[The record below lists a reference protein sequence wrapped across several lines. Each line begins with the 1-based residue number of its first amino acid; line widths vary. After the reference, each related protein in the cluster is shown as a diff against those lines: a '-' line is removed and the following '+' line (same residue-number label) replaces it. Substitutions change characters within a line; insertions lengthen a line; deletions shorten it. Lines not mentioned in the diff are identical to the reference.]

1 MVGVDELVVKSMAV
15 TDWWL
20 YTPEALAFR
29 EATGS
34 SIAVFWSVLAPGTG
48 QAPIMAVRW
57 RLVVRCRSIGFVVS
71 VLACVRRR
79 TLTVD

>member
-1 MVGVDELVVKSMAV
+1 
-15 TDWWL
+15 
-20 YTPEALAFR
+20 
-29 EATGS
+29 
-34 SIAVFWSVLAPGTG
+34 VFWSVLAPGTG